1 MTWEE
6 LQISALQKIFEIES
20 NMLIV
25 DDSTAPYIAAMPGA
39 ANEAMLLLCTDARY
53 FKKTGEIIQKQPE
66 EQPEAPEE
74 PEDTEQTKAKKEEIP
89 EGTPEEGGATPPTFA
104 AGKYNAY
111 DLRQV
116 FPDFYTLYDGYI
128 MYTDGVVYERAE
140 YETEGDSILLL
151 PADKMGTWR
160 VTYCAYPERITKETT
175 KDTELT
181 LAPEA
186 ASMVALYIAGQVYKE
201 DDISLAQTYMNEFLE
216 WLNRLKENAK
226 KADSMGKN
234 TKWKSRTGWW

>member
-53 FKKTGEIIQKQPE
+53 FKKTGEIIQKQLE

-74 PEDTEQTKAKKEEIP
+74 EPEQTKKEEIP
-89 EGTPEEGGATPPTFA
+89 EETPEEGGATPPTFA

-116 FPDFYTLYDGYI
+116 FPDFYTLYDG
-128 MYTDGVVYERAE
+128 
-140 YETEGDSILLL
+140 
-151 PADKMGTWR
+151 
-160 VTYCAYPERITKETT
+160 
-175 KDTELT
+175 
-181 LAPEA
+181 
-186 ASMVALYIAGQVYKE
+186 
-201 DDISLAQTYMNEFLE
+201 
-216 WLNRLKENAK
+216 
-226 KADSMGKN
+226 
-234 TKWKSRTGWW
+234 

>member
-6 LQISALQKIFEIES
+6 LQISVLQKIFEIET
-20 NMLIV
+20 NTLVV

-39 ANEAMLLLCTDARY
+39 ANEAMLLLCTDAKY
-53 FKKTGEIIQKQPE
+53 FKKTGEIVQKAEIPPVEPPE
-66 EQPEAPEE
+66 EGMAE
-74 PEDTEQTKAKKEEIP
+74 PQT
-89 EGTPEEGGATPPTFA
+89 EEGGATPPTFR

-111 DLRQV
+111 DLKQV

-128 MYTDGVVYERAE
+128 MFTDGESYAPAVYQ
-140 YETEGDSILLL
+140 TEGESTILL
-151 PADKMGTWR
+151 PADTFGTWR
-160 VTYCAYPERITKETT
+160 VTYCAYPEKITTT
-175 KDTELT
+175 TPKDAELT

-216 WLNRLKENAK
+216 WMGRLKANAAK
-226 KADSMGKN
+226 SRSMGSN
-234 TKWKSRTGWW
+234 ATWKSVTGWW